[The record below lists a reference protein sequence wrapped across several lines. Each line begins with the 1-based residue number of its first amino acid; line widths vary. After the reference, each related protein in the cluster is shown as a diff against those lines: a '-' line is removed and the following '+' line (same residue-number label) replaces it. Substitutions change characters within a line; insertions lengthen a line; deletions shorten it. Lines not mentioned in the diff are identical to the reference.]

1 MNKQGITGLRH
12 KLTALIA
19 VTAIA
24 PVVMSPAALADDT
37 EAQFTKDIAHWNSLG
52 GQIPGKPSNW
62 LSAAQTVCDGISELQ
77 AGGIPPQRA
86 VDAQVRAAV
95 EGGWLKRDGFY
106 LVIHSVN
113 SFCPEL
119 RPHG

>member
-1 MNKQGITGLRH
+1 MKKQRIMGLGH
-12 KLTALIA
+12 KFTALVA
-19 VTAIA
+19 VPAITA
-24 PVVMSPAALADDT
+24 VLMSPAALADDT
-37 EAQFTKDIAHWNSLG
+37 EAQFTEDIAHWNSLG

-77 AGGIPPQRA
+77 AGGVPPLRA
-86 VDAQVRAAV
+86 VDTQVRAAV

-119 RPHG
+119 RPSS

>member
-1 MNKQGITGLRH
+1 MNFKPISVALRTFAAVAIPIVAV
-12 KLTALIA
+12 LALS
-19 VTAIA
+19 
-24 PVVMSPAALADDT
+24 PVAQADDT
-37 EAQFTKDIAHWNSLG
+37 ETQFTADIAHWNSLG
-52 GQIPGKPSNW
+52 GQIPGNPSNW

-77 AGGIPPQRA
+77 AGGVPPLRA

-106 LVIHSVN
+106 LVIHAVN

-119 RPHG
+119 RPSS